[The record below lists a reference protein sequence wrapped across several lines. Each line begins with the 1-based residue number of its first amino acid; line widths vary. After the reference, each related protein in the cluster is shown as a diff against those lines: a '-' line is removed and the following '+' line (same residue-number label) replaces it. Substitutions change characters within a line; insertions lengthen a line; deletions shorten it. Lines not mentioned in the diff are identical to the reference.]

1 MRAKDTCPS
10 CGAKVSPDDLL
21 CANCELILDAN
32 LIPDQPSNGD
42 FSVVRRML
50 EVPQPG
56 LPSQRPARPP
66 APASSSKGNEGPTRV
81 FALGRT
87 RGIPMVVASLT
98 KRAAALSELEAFVVS
113 FIDGESDLDTLA
125 ERSGIRSFEMGVVLQ
140 ALNDKMIVDFADES
154 LQEEEDEA
162 PPDEPPTEALPKV
175 DEPRSSPTVLMA
187 KPVELGPPPTIRME
201 PIRLET
207 SGPPA
212 TIRMEPIRLE
222 APRTAPTEL
231 LEPVRLPEPPPT
243 IEVAAETGDV
253 TPPGAADPSPTPP
266 PPMAQTLEPA
276 PTPPPAAPAE
286 PPAASLPDPAPT
298 PPPPAPLP
306 PPVEARRRSMKLRPS
321 LPGLQPGEKPPPPVP
336 TPPAPEGRAPTAT
349 PPAPATP
356 PPGAPPP
363 PPRTPPAA
371 VVRPPAIAPLPPRR
385 TIETRQEP
393 SIDQATLGAEGR
405 GVSRTP
411 VETRQEPAVDLRG
424 GADQRK
430 GVETRQEPAVD
441 LRGGTDQRKGVETR
455 QEPAIEA
462 PRKNLAETR
471 QEPAVEAPRNVET
484 RQEPAIE
491 LRGAETRQE
500 PPPAEPSVGAEEP
513 GVIIDAS
520 LDESASSRHRP
531 SSSWVLTS
539 VTASTRPELR
549 LEPSIIVA
557 PHATPP
563 EVPEVPRSPA
573 PPPSRPRRT
582 LPAGSRATGSRPA
595 PPLKLDSAPAQ
606 GSTRGVVQ
614 TQVTPAETPA
624 IAPVQTRLP
633 PVAPPAAK
641 QAPAQPAPAAAA
653 PKPMPPKTQPVELS
667 APPKPMPPKTQP
679 VELGSADAPSD
690 STDPRIINR
699 GRVNRKVL
707 DALKQV
713 KRRDT
718 APETSPSEPSVDE
731 ILADKLAAGSLQVA
745 IRMEQNGRL
754 DEAIRYLENSIAKSP
769 DAPSLYNRLAIILM
783 RERADLRRAEQLL
796 QKATELAPGHEVYE
810 KNLAAVLSK
819 RAMKK

>member
-32 LIPDQPSNGD
+32 LIPDKPSNGD

-56 LPSQRPARPP
+56 LPSARPAKPP
-66 APASSSKGNEGPTRV
+66 APPATKGNEGPTRV

-125 ERSGIRSFEMGVVLQ
+125 ERAGLRSFELGVVLQ

-162 PPDEPPTEALPKV
+162 EAPVAEEPPTAALPTV
-175 DEPRSSPTVLMA
+175 SQEPRSAPTVLM
-187 KPVELGPPPTIRME
+187 KPIDPAQLVAPQPGSPPTVRMEPIVAPQPGPPPTVRMEPIGAPPPGPPPTIRME
-201 PIRLET
+201 PVRLE
-207 SGPPA
+207 
-212 TIRMEPIRLE
+212 
-222 APRTAPTEL
+222 
-231 LEPVRLPEPPPT
+231 PEQLQA
-243 IEVAAETGDV
+243 AAETGDF
-253 TPPGAADPSPTPP
+253 TPPEAAPVALEEPPTP
-266 PPMAQTLEPA
+266 A
-276 PTPPPAAPAE
+276 PLVD
-286 PPAASLPDPAPT
+286 AASNPAPT

-306 PPVEARRRSMKLRPS
+306 PPVEGRRRSMKLRPS
-321 LPGLQPGEKPPPPVP
+321 LPGPPPGEKPPPPVP
-336 TPPAPEGRAPTAT
+336 TPPAPGEARAPAAT

-356 PPGAPPP
+356 PSAAPPP
-363 PPRTPPAA
+363 PPQTPPPAA
-371 VVRPPAIAPLPPRR
+371 VRPPAIAPVPPVSARR
-385 TIETRQEP
+385 TSELRPEP
-393 SIDQATLGAEGR
+393 VRS
-405 GVSRTP
+405 
-411 VETRQEPAVDLRG
+411 
-424 GADQRK
+424 
-430 GVETRQEPAVD
+430 GVETRQEPAV
-441 LRGGTDQRKGVETR
+441 
-455 QEPAIEA
+455 A
-462 PRKNLAETR
+462 PIRSNVETR
-471 QEPAVEAPRNVET
+471 QEPAVEV
-484 RQEPAIE
+484 PAVTQAE
-491 LRGAETRQE
+491 SGA
-500 PPPAEPSVGAEEP
+500 
-513 GVIIDAS
+513 GVILDAA
-520 LDESASSRHRP
+520 LDEEAGRQRP

-549 LEPSIIVA
+549 VEASIIVA

-563 EVPEVPRSPA
+563 EAPEVPPA
-573 PPPSRPRRT
+573 APPPPSRPRRT
-582 LPAGSRATGSRPA
+582 LPAGARSTGARPA
-595 PPLKLDSAPAQ
+595 PPLKLDAQ
-606 GSTRGVVQ
+606 AQTPLST
-614 TQVTPAETPA
+614 
-624 IAPVQTRLP
+624 PVQSK
-633 PVAPPAAK
+633 PVSP
-641 QAPAQPAPAAAA
+641 A
-653 PKPMPPKTQPVELS
+653 PKPMPPKTQPVVFE
-667 APPKPMPPKTQP
+667 PEPEQP
-679 VELGSADAPSD
+679 HE
-690 STDPRIINR
+690 STDPRIVNR

-718 APETSPSEPSVDE
+718 APEVSSSEPSVDE

-796 QKATELAPGHEVYE
+796 QKAAELAPGHEVYE
-810 KNLAAVLSK
+810 KNLAAVLAK

>member
-1 MRAKDTCPS
+1 MSTSGPTRQLAGDVTSGVWSALQFEMRAKDTCPS

-56 LPSQRPARPP
+56 LPSQRPARPATP
-66 APASSSKGNEGPTRV
+66 PPTQGNEGPTRV

-98 KRAAALSELEAFVVS
+98 RRAAALSELEAFVVS

-154 LQEEEDEA
+154 LQEDEDEEAEA
-162 PPDEPPTEALPKV
+162 PAAEEPPTEALATVSP
-175 DEPRSSPTVLMA
+175 EPRSAPTVLM
-187 KPVELGPPPTIRME
+187 KPVDPSQLGPPPTV
-201 PIRLET
+201 
-207 SGPPA
+207 
-212 TIRMEPIRLE
+212 RMEPIRLE
-222 APRTAPTEL
+222 APRPAPTEL
-231 LEPVRLPEPPPT
+231 LEPVRLPQPNLDGP
-243 IEVAAETGDV
+243 AETGDV
-253 TPPGAADPSPTPP
+253 TPPGEASVDVSGAPSA
-266 PPMAQTLEPA
+266 AQTLEPA
-276 PTPPPAAPAE
+276 PTPPPAVAEPAATPPPAPAQPFE
-286 PPAASLPDPAPT
+286 PAPTPPPAAQAFEPAPT

-306 PPVEARRRSMKLRPS
+306 PPVEGRRRSMKLRPS
-321 LPGLQPGEKPPPPVP
+321 LPGPPPGEKPPPPVP
-336 TPPAPEGRAPTAT
+336 TPPAPEGRAPAAT

-356 PPGAPPP
+356 PPAAPPP
-363 PPRTPPAA
+363 PPRTPPVAA
-371 VVRPPAIAPLPPRR
+371 MRPPAIAPVPPRR
-385 TIETRQEP
+385 NTVETRQEP
-393 SIDQATLGAEGR
+393 AIGSQPIRSTVETRQEPAVGSQPVRST
-405 GVSRTP
+405 
-411 VETRQEPAVDLRG
+411 VETRQEPAVDPQ
-424 GADQRK
+424 A
-430 GVETRQEPAVD
+430 
-441 LRGGTDQRKGVETR
+441 
-455 QEPAIEA
+455 
-462 PRKNLAETR
+462 
-471 QEPAVEAPRNVET
+471 
-484 RQEPAIE
+484 
-491 LRGAETRQE
+491 
-500 PPPAEPSVGAEEP
+500 S
-513 GVIIDAS
+513 GVIIDAT
-520 LDESASSRHRP
+520 LDEEASAPHRP

-549 LEPSIIVA
+549 VEPSIIVA

-563 EVPEVPRSPA
+563 EVPEVALAA

-582 LPAGSRATGSRPA
+582 LPAGSRSTGSRPA
-595 PPLKLDSAPAQ
+595 PPLKLDSTPGQSA
-606 GSTRGVVQ
+606 TRGPAQ
-614 TQVTPAETPA
+614 TQVLTPVAS
-624 IAPVQTRLP
+624 APVQPKPAPTTVPQSAPVP
-633 PVAPPAAK
+633 PK
-641 QAPAQPAPAAAA
+641 PAPASPTAQASVPG
-653 PKPMPPKTQPVELS
+653 PKPAPAPATAPQASVPGPSQAFVPV
-667 APPKPMPPKTQP
+667 PPKPMPPKTQP
-679 VELGSADAPSD
+679 MALDVPEPQHEG
-690 STDPRIINR
+690 TDPRIVHR
-699 GRVNRKVL
+699 GGSRVNRKVL

-718 APETSPSEPSVDE
+718 APEVSSEPSVDE

-796 QKATELAPGHEVYE
+796 QKANDLAPGHEVYE
-810 KNLAAVLSK
+810 KNLAAVLAK

>member
-66 APASSSKGNEGPTRV
+66 PPAPSPSKGNEGPTRV

-113 FIDGESDLDTLA
+113 FIDGESDVDTLA

-154 LQEEEDEA
+154 LQDEDDEA
-162 PPDEPPTEALPKV
+162 SATPDEPPTDALQKV
-175 DEPRSSPTVLMA
+175 DGPRSSPTVLMP
-187 KPVELGPPPTIRME
+187 KPIEAGPPPTIRME
-201 PIRLET
+201 PIRLES
-207 SGPPA
+207 SGAPP
-212 TIRMEPIRLE
+212 TIRMEPVRLEAGAPPTIRLE
-222 APRTAPTEL
+222 PARAPQTEP
-231 LEPVRLPEPPPT
+231 LEPVETPAT
-243 IEVAAETGDV
+243 VAAAAETGDV
-253 TPPGAADPSPTPP
+253 TPPGAADPSP
-266 PPMAQTLEPA
+266 MAQTLEPA
-276 PTPPPAAPAE
+276 PTPPPAGPPAPTPTP
-286 PPAASLPDPAPT
+286 PPAAALPDPAPT

-306 PPVEARRRSMKLRPS
+306 PPVETRRRSTKLRPS
-321 LPGLQPGEKPPPPVP
+321 LPGPPPGEKPPPPVP
-336 TPPAPEGRAPTAT
+336 TPPAPGEERGPAAT

-356 PPGAPPP
+356 PP
-363 PPRTPPAA
+363 PPRTPPADIA
-371 VVRPPAIAPLPPRR
+371 RPPAIAPVPPRKNAV
-385 TIETRQEP
+385 ETRQEP
-393 SIDQATLGAEGR
+393 ALEVPARRHLVEAPVAGVFEPQASAVENRQEPALDEAPQRNLVENRQEPALDVRGEGEAPR
-405 GVSRTP
+405 RHL
-411 VETRQEPAVDLRG
+411 VETRQEPAVEL
-424 GADQRK
+424 
-430 GVETRQEPAVD
+430 
-441 LRGGTDQRKGVETR
+441 
-455 QEPAIEA
+455 
-462 PRKNLAETR
+462 PRA
-471 QEPAVEAPRNVET
+471 
-484 RQEPAIE
+484 
-491 LRGAETRQE
+491 
-500 PPPAEPSVGAEEP
+500 AEPSQQPAEQP
-513 GVIIDAS
+513 GVIVDAS

-563 EVPEVPRSPA
+563 EVPEVPLAPA

-582 LPAGSRATGSRPA
+582 LPAGSRVTGSRPA
-595 PPLKLDSAPAQ
+595 PPLKLDSSPPQA
-606 GSTRGVVQ
+606 STRAPVQ

-624 IAPVQTRLP
+624 IAPVQTRQP
-633 PVAPPAAK
+633 PV
-641 QAPAQPAPAAAA
+641 
-653 PKPMPPKTQPVELS
+653 

-718 APETSPSEPSVDE
+718 APETSPPEPSVDE